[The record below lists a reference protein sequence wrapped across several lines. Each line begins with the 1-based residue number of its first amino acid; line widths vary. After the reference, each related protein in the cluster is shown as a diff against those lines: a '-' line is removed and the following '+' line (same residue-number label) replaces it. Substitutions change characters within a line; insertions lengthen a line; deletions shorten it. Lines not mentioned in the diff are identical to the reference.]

1 MLFAASATMSFSCFA
16 AVENKSVGGPAGVG
30 VNVRRCRIGAV
41 KGFGSI
47 TIAHFMQ
54 FVELASFEKEA
65 VDSIGCLTIVDL
77 RFVATVAVGLRKLE
91 EIVDYSE
98 IDFMAGSSD
107 LIKARQPSFTS
118 SNSP

>member
-30 VNVRRCRIGAV
+30 AV
-41 KGFGSI
+41 EGFGST
-47 TIAHFMQ
+47 TIAHFMR
-54 FVELASFEKEA
+54 FVVLASFEKEA